1 MEYRIL
7 GRTGLR
13 VSRLGVGT
21 GGPSQFG
28 QKSGVSEN
36 DIGNFVRLALDRGI
50 NYFDTAASY
59 RESEALLGRALLGVP
74 RESYILSTKFQV
86 GSLEEPTKPE
96 QLVQSV
102 ERSLVRLRVETIDIV
117 QYHGLLPK
125 LYARAVENLMPALLM
140 LKDEGKIRFIGVTEK
155 FGQDGP
161 HEMLAKALR
170 DDCFDTIMV
179 GYNLL
184 NPVPE
189 KTLLPLCREKTVGV
203 ICMVPVRRSLAQP
216 EHLRERL
223 DEAIDQG
230 WLDSNALSGAR
241 PLDWLVKGP
250 VTSLPAAGYKYVA
263 AHPAIHTI
271 LSGTSNSEHLEEN
284 IKAVEGP
291 PLPEEDM
298 ARLRS
303 IFGDVWHPLVN

>member
-1 MEYRIL
+1 MEYRTL

-13 VSRLGVGT
+13 VSRLGIGT
-21 GGPSQFG
+21 GGPSRFG
-28 QKSGVSEN
+28 QRSGVSEN
-36 DIGNFVRLALDRGI
+36 DIGKLVRLALDRGI

-59 RESEALLGRALLGVP
+59 GESEAMLGRVLRGVA

-86 GSLEEPTKPE
+86 GSLEEPTTPE
-96 QLVQSV
+96 KLVQSV
-102 ERSLVRLRVETIDIV
+102 ERSLERLRVETIDIV
-117 QYHGLLPK
+117 QYHGLVPG
-125 LYARAVENLMPALLM
+125 LYSQSVENLMPALLK
-140 LKDEGKIRFIGVTEK
+140 LKDAGKIRFIGVSET
-155 FGQDGP
+155 FSRDGP
-161 HEMLAKALR
+161 HEMLARALR
-170 DDCFDTIMV
+170 DDHFDTIMV

-184 NPVPE
+184 NPTPE
-189 KTLLPLCREKTVGV
+189 KKILPLLKEKNVGT
-203 ICMVPVRRSLAQP
+203 ICMVPVRISLAQP

-230 WLDSNALSGAR
+230 WLDSNALPGDR

-271 LSGTSNSEHLEEN
+271 LTGTSNIEHLEEN
-284 IKAVEGP
+284 IKALEGP

-303 IFGDVWHPLVN
+303 IFGEVWHPLVN

>member
-1 MEYRIL
+1 MEYRTL

-13 VSRLGVGT
+13 ISRLGIGT

-28 QKSGVSEN
+28 QRSGVSEN
-36 DIGNFVRLALDRGI
+36 DIGNLVKLALDRGI

-59 RESEALLGRALLGVP
+59 RESEAMLGRALRGVA

-86 GSLEEPTKPE
+86 GSLEEPTTPKK
-96 QLVQSV
+96 LVQSV
-102 ERSLVRLRVETIDIV
+102 ECSLGRLRVETIDIL
-117 QYHGLLPK
+117 QYHGLRPQ
-125 LYARAVENLMPALLM
+125 LYTQSVENLMPALLK
-140 LKDEGKIRFIGVTEK
+140 LKDEGKIGFIGVSET
-155 FGQDGP
+155 FSLDGP
-161 HEMLAKALR
+161 HEMLGMALR

-184 NPVPE
+184 SPSPE
-189 KTLLPLCREKTVGV
+189 KTLLPLCGDKTAGV

-216 EHLRERL
+216 EYLRKRL
-223 DEAIDQG
+223 NEAIDQG
-230 WLDSNALSGAR
+230 WLDPNALSGDR
-241 PLDWLVKGP
+241 PLDWLVKGS

-263 AHPAIHTI
+263 AHPAVHTI
-271 LSGTSNSEHLEEN
+271 LTGTSNIEHLEEN

-291 PLPEEDM
+291 PLAEEDM

-303 IFGDVWHPLVN
+303 IFVNVCSPLAN